1 MTLSEFHP
9 EKFLRNALSVTED
22 TNWSLFLCPGLSKCI
37 KINNTLL
44 AIYKQEKTKTHD
56 VEWSFW
62 CHSLSKCNTLC
73 YWPAWTEQQQIG
85 TRAGPR
91 KAFCVFQEQASDSA
105 GLQTTWME
113 ILRYWH
119 MADICPTPLWKV
131 AQWGRSMC
139 APHPPR
145 QQLYSPCA
153 SGFHGSITVKA
164 SEHWH
169 TSEPQS
175 PPSSSKGT
183 WKSSMKG
190 SAPSLPRASDFRR
203 PRPGYRQDPTV
214 EQAWAAFRLVLLLP
228 PSCLYLQIQSP
239 IVPLREYWRGL
250 PFPSPGDLPDPG
262 IKPGSPAL
270 LADPLPSETPG
281 KPRPLLIIYN

>member
-1 MTLSEFHP
+1 
-9 EKFLRNALSVTED
+9 
-22 TNWSLFLCPGLSKCI
+22 
-37 KINNTLL
+37 
-44 AIYKQEKTKTHD
+44 
-56 VEWSFW
+56 
-62 CHSLSKCNTLC
+62 
-73 YWPAWTEQQQIG
+73 
-85 TRAGPR
+85 
-91 KAFCVFQEQASDSA
+91 
-105 GLQTTWME
+105 
-113 ILRYWH
+113 
-119 MADICPTPLWKV
+119 
-131 AQWGRSMC
+131 MC

-239 IVPLREYWRGL
+239 IVPLQEYWRGL